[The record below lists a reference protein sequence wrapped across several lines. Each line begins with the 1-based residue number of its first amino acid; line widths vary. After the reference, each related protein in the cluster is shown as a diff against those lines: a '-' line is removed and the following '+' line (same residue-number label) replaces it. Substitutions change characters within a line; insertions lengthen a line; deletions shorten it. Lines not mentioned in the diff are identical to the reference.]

1 MAAAKNSETNPR
13 APLKRPTTELLHPQ
27 TSADHL
33 REIDGKPHRST
44 LPPAVRGAAQP
55 QPRHSSGKFRSTRP

>member
-1 MAAAKNSETNPR
+1 MATSPEINPR
-13 APLKRPTTELLHPQ
+13 APMKRPTTELLNPL

-44 LPPAVRGAAQP
+44 LPAAVRGAAQP